1 MTGYGKILS
10 IYSGQQP
17 AFTEMLTRFNLSF
30 VENASIKWLHA
41 GDVFTDTT
49 STACTKDGAE
59 STATAAVTAEEDDPE
74 Q

>member
-1 MTGYGKILS
+1 
-10 IYSGQQP
+10 
-17 AFTEMLTRFNLSF
+17 MLTRFNLSF

-59 STATAAVTAEEDDPE
+59 STAAAAVTAEEDDPE

>member
-49 STACTKDGAE
+49 STAWTKDGVE
-59 STATAAVTAEEDDPE
+59 STAAAAVTAEEDDPE